1 MTSSPRPQGG
11 LTLIEIII
19 ALAVVGV
26 LAAIALPS
34 YGNYVRRTMA
44 AEGLSLA
51 QPTMIKLREE
61 VMYQEY
67 TPSPNNLH
75 GKSYTSSHGNKSIS
89 GSPNLS
95 AMVKSVA
102 RHDLIVVI
110 TYTREFDPEG
120 QTEYSLV
127 MSGTQANDN
136 VVWQC
141 KSGPA
146 AAADL
151 AAASSG
157 GVRVG
162 QPLPSKWAPN
172 GC

>member
-11 LTLIEIII
+11 FTLIEIII
-19 ALAVVGV
+19 ALAVVGL
-26 LAAIALPS
+26 LAAMALPS

-51 QPTMIKLREE
+51 QPTMIKVREE

-67 TPSPNNLH
+67 TPSKKEHREGLAFSQAWTPPL
-75 GKSYTSSHGNKSIS
+75 
-89 GSPNLS
+89 PDLS
-95 AMVKSVA
+95 AMVKSVV
-102 RHDLIVVI
+102 RHDLKVVI
-110 TYTREFDPEG
+110 NYTREFDPEG

-157 GVRVG
+157 GVMVG

>member
-1 MTSSPRPQGG
+1 MTPTPRPQSGF
-11 LTLIEIII
+11 TLIEIII
-19 ALAVVGV
+19 ALAVLGL

-34 YGNYVRRTMA
+34 YGNYVRRAMA
-44 AEGLSLA
+44 AEGLTLA
-51 QPTMIKLREE
+51 EPTMLKLREE
-61 VMYQEY
+61 VIYQEY
-67 TPSPNNLH
+67 RPSNNNPPTEPPAPFDKPPTPPL
-75 GKSYTSSHGNKSIS
+75 
-89 GSPNLS
+89 PNLS
-95 AMVKSVA
+95 AMVKSVD
-102 RHDLIVVI
+102 RHDLTVVI
-110 TYTREFDPEG
+110 TYTPEFDPKG

-141 KSGPA
+141 KSGAA

-157 GVRVG
+157 GIRVG